1 MNAIGESAR
10 RVWSTR
16 WGKLAITVGGL
27 YFLGRL
33 VGKPTEPPLPSPPLT
48 SAIST
53 PAAPHEEARSLV
65 SRAQFGDAWPLTVD
79 AGELLC
85 LPPSLVVLRAQDGRM
100 FALNGTAA
108 SRYPS
113 IEPIWARDESLSK
126 LTGEDMRVSI
136 GPLITK
142 GLTLCER

>member
-1 MNAIGESAR
+1 
-10 RVWSTR
+10 
-16 WGKLAITVGGL
+16 
-27 YFLGRL
+27 
-33 VGKPTEPPLPSPPLT
+33 
-48 SAIST
+48 
-53 PAAPHEEARSLV
+53 V

-85 LPPSLVVLRAQDGRM
+85 VAPRLVVFRAPEGRM

-113 IEPIWARDESLSK
+113 IDPIWARDESLSK

-136 GPLITK
+136 GPLIAK
-142 GLTLCER
+142 GLMLCRQ